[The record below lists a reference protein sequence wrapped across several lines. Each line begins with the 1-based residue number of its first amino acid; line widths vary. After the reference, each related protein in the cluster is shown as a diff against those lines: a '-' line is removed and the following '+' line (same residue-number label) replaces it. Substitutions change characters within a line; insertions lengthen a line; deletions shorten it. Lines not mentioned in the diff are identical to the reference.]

1 LFFLGHMSWAYVW
14 GTAFAR
20 RRSAKLSV
28 PAILMLGILPD
39 VDLFLRRFGVVHH
52 TFTHS
57 LVFWLVIFAPFLMVF
72 RLKAVPYFAAV
83 VQHFAFG
90 DFLVGTVTI
99 LWPFSNTFFGFNIPM
114 PSALDSALEILGL
127 LLAVGIVLFNGDLR
141 RLLSA
146 KASNF
151 LMFLP
156 CLALLASMLVLA
168 VDTHTALLVAYVLF
182 ENGAIAAMLS
192 AHIIL
197 VVFLAVSTLQGL
209 RGLAKGVI
217 WSQQ

>member
-14 GTAFAR
+14 GAVFAR
-20 RRSAKLSV
+20 RRSAKLYV

-57 LVFWLVIFAPFLMVF
+57 LVFWLVLLAPFLMVF
-72 RLKAVPYFAAV
+72 RLKAAPYFAAV

-90 DFLVGTVTI
+90 DLLVGNGVTI
-99 LWPFSNTFFGFNIPM
+99 LWPFSSTFFGFNISM

-127 LLAVGIVLFNGDLR
+127 LLAVGIILFNGDLR

-146 KASNF
+146 KVSNF
-151 LMFLP
+151 WMFLP
-156 CLALLASMLVLA
+156 CLALLTSMLVLA
-168 VDTHTALLVAYVLF
+168 IDTHTALVAYTLF
-182 ENGAIAAMLS
+182 ENGAIAAILL

-209 RGLAKGVI
+209 RGLIK
-217 WSQQ
+217 